1 MPAAQSSREDPL
13 DLRQHLRY
21 LIHCAISLKVNNH
34 DEQGTLVNLSMSGC
48 GVEGNESFQV
58 GGLLT
63 VVVHLPDGN
72 PPMEI
77 DLARVRWARG
87 DKFGLQF
94 LRLRPEERERL
105 LRFIDA
111 VDAGATH

>member
-1 MPAAQSSREDPL
+1 M
-13 DLRQHLRY
+13 
-21 LIHCAISLKVNNH
+21 
-34 DEQGTLVNLSMSGC
+34 
-48 GVEGNESFQV
+48 EGDESFQA
-58 GGLLT
+58 GDLLT

-87 DKFGLQF
+87 GKFGLQF
-94 LRLRPEERERL
+94 LRLGPEERERL

-111 VDAGATH
+111 LDAGATH